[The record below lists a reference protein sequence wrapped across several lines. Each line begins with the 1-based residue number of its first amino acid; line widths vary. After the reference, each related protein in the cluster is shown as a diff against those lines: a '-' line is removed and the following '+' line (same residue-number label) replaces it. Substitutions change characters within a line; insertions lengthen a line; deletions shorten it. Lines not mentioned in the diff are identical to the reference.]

1 MIAVFSEVDAFL
13 RAEGRHRVGGR
24 RLAVP
29 QMFVLLVTGAALFGA
44 AVGSWSLDPWQVL
57 FSALKF
63 PLLLVVTT
71 VVCLP
76 NFFVVNTLLG
86 LRQDFAAASRGIV
99 AAQATG
105 AVCLASLAPLTLFTY
120 ASSDNYDLALVFN
133 GGMFLLATVAAQITL
148 SKHYAPLIAADPR
161 HRIGRSAW
169 GVLYVFVAIQLAW
182 VLRPFVGS
190 PGLPTRFFRE
200 EAWDNAYVVVA
211 QKVWSLI
218 TGG

>member
-1 MIAVFSEVDAFL
+1 MLTSVESLLRSRDRFSIDATRVPWMPLGALVCLAGF
-13 RAEGRHRVGGR
+13 AYGASMGFSDGRLLQSLYSG
-24 RLAVP
+24 LKVP
-29 QMFVLLVTGAALFGA
+29 MLFVLT
-44 AVGSWSLDPWQVL
+44 SL
-57 FSALKF
+57 
-63 PLLLVVTT
+63 
-71 VVCLP
+71 VCLP

-86 LRQDFAAASRGIV
+86 LRPDFAAACRGIV

-105 AVCLASLAPLTLFTY
+105 AVCLASLAPFTLFIY
-120 ASSDNYDLALVFN
+120 ASSDDYDLALIFN
-133 GGMFLLATVAAQITL
+133 GGMFLLATVAAQLTL

-161 HRIGRSAW
+161 HRLGRSAW
-169 GVLYVFVAIQLAW
+169 AVLYVFVAIQLAW

-211 QKVWSLI
+211 QRVWSLL